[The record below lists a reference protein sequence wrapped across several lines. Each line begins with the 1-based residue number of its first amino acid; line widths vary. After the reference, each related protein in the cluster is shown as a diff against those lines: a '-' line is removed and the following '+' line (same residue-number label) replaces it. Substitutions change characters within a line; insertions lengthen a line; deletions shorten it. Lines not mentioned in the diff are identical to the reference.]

1 MTLQSISRRA
11 FLVGSGTTVVGVMVG
26 GLGISNLALAAQ
38 EAASTSGQAGFSPVA
53 WVSIAADNTAVIY
66 SPGAEMGQGTKTAI
80 PSIFAEDMELD
91 WSLVKVEQAP
101 NNAKLFGNPKF
112 GGGMVTGSSRTVV
125 GYYEVMRLAG
135 LQAKLV
141 LVNAAAQAWDVPADE
156 ITAQKS
162 LLKHEASGRQMTYGE
177 AAAQAQAPD
186 ELPKVDKSMLKPM
199 SEFKIIGT
207 DLTRVD
213 VASKSN
219 GTAQFGLDSRLPGMV
234 WAAVLQAPVQGET
247 PESVD
252 DASARQVAGVRQVI
266 KLKHG
271 VAVVA
276 DSYATARKARDLLK
290 VDWSSSSKA
299 RSYDSDAVMKDYQAR
314 SQKLD
319 DAGDVWDQHGDA
331 AAAIQ
336 GAARTFEA
344 SYTTAHVAQCTMEPM
359 NCTARVDGDKIEI
372 WVPSQS
378 ASFVVGAAGAAG
390 GFKPENVTVH
400 TTLLG
405 GGYGRRVE
413 ADYAVDAVALAKEMP
428 GVPVQVIWTR
438 EDDFQRSR
446 PRPLTAQHL
455 VAGVDEQG
463 KLVGW
468 RHRLVSEGI
477 YSRVNPKAYESS
489 GNKDAPI
496 MEGAD
501 GVYEIPALLIEHCRE
516 ERGIDVSFWRAVGAG
531 YTKFALETM
540 IDEVAEGVKKDPLQL
555 RLDLTGKTPRAQAVL
570 REAAAMADWEKPRPD
585 GRALGLAFSDAWSSF
600 IAMVVEVSLK
610 DGRPVVHQIWA
621 AVDCGHAIA
630 PINVRAQVEGAA
642 LFGLSALLGEQ
653 LDYKGGEAQQRNFDT
668 YPLLR
673 ANQVPLVEVKVMPTD
688 NPPGGMGEVGLPP
701 LAPAVANAVAR
712 LNGKRI
718 RTLPFPK
725 SI

>member
-38 EAASTSGQAGFSPVA
+38 EAAISSAEGAWGPVA
-53 WVSIAADNTAVIY
+53 WVSIAADNTATIY
-66 SPGAEMGQGTKTAI
+66 SPGAEMGQGTMTAI

-91 WSLVKVEQAP
+91 WSLVKVEKSP
-101 NNAKLFGNPKF
+101 NNPKLFGNPKF

-141 LVNAAAQAWDVPADE
+141 LVDAAAKAWGVPAGE
-156 ITAQKS
+156 VTAENS
-162 LLKHEASGRQMTYGE
+162 LLKHAASNRQMTYGQ
-177 AAAQAQAPD
+177 AAAQATAPD
-186 ELPKVDKSMLKPM
+186 ELPKVEKGMLKPM
-199 SEFKIIGT
+199 SEFKIIGK
-207 DLTRVD
+207 DITRVD

-219 GTAQFGLDSRLPGMV
+219 GTAQFGLDFRLPDMV
-234 WAAVLQAPVQGET
+234 WASVLQAPVQGET
-247 PESVD
+247 LESVD
-252 DASARQVAGVRQVI
+252 DAAAKELAGVRQVVQ
-266 KLKHG
+266 LKHG
-271 VAVVA
+271 VAVIA
-276 DSYATARKARDLLK
+276 DSFATARKARDMLK
-290 VDWSSSSKA
+290 ATWSTSAKA
-299 RSYDSDAVMKDYQAR
+299 RSYDSDVAMKDYVVRAE
-314 SQKLD
+314 KLD
-319 DAGDVWDQHGDA
+319 DAGDVWDRHGDA
-331 AAAIQ
+331 AAAIE
-336 GAARTFEA
+336 GAARTFQA

-378 ASFVVGAAGAAG
+378 ASFVVGTAAAVG
-390 GFKPENVTVH
+390 GFKPENITVH

-413 ADYAVDAVALAKEMP
+413 ADFAVDAVMLAKALP

-455 VAGVDEQG
+455 VAGVDDQG

-477 YSRVNPKAYESS
+477 YSRVMAKAYEAS
-489 GNKDAPI
+489 GNKDAPV

-540 IDEVAEGVKKDPLQL
+540 IDEVAQGLEKDPLQL
-555 RLDLTGKTPRAQAVL
+555 RLDLTSKTPRAQQVL
-570 REAAAMADWEKPRPD
+570 REATSMAGWDKKRPE
-585 GRALGLAFSDAWSSF
+585 GRALGLAFSDAWTSF
-600 IAMVVEVSLK
+600 IAMVVEVSIK
-610 DGRPVVHQIWA
+610 DGRPLVHQIWA

-630 PINVRAQVEGAA
+630 PINIRAQVEGAA
-642 LFGLSALLGEQ
+642 LFGLSALLDER

-673 ANQVPLVEVKVMPTD
+673 AHQVPLVEVKVMPTD

-712 LNGKRI
+712 LTGTRI

-725 SI
+725 TV